1 MGLDL
6 ISLIMCRGTEL
17 VPRCSDELIK
27 CQWASFVCSVG
38 AAIIATPTA
47 IKSDLGLLSLEHFL
61 QVGMD
66 ESKLSALKTIL
77 ETLIN
82 IGQEA

>member
-17 VPRCSDELIK
+17 GPKCSDEHTRS
-27 CQWASFVCSVG
+27 QWSAFVFSVG
-38 AAIIATPTA
+38 NAIIATPA
-47 IKSDLGLLSLEHFL
+47 LKSDLGLLSLEPFK

-66 ESKLSALKTIL
+66 EQKLSALKIIL
-77 ETLIN
+77 ETLTQV
-82 IGQEA
+82 GQEA